1 VPAALGALFATGPSP
16 VSIWAQTAPDEMVV
30 TAVPRERTVGELAQ
44 SVTVIRDDTLNRIR
58 AANLGETLANQLGV
72 NSSYFGAGASR
83 PIIRGL
89 AGARVRTLE
98 DGIDSMDAATVSDDH
113 AVSVDPLFADQIEIF
128 RGPTTLLYGSGAVGG
143 VINIVTTRI
152 PVAAPEDGFAGAVE
166 VRGDSV
172 ADDRAAALRLD
183 GGGTAFAWHFDAS
196 SRDASDYA
204 IPGFA
209 RRVPDPSDAFGL
221 LTNSA
226 AATDTAS
233 FGASWLGE
241 RGFFGAAVNVFDT
254 LYGIPGDDEEPVRID
269 LQQTRLDLKGGWM
282 DLAGPIEALKVR
294 FVANDYEHVEIE
306 GEQTGTRFTNDAA
319 EARIEL
325 LHRPVGR
332 WRGAF
337 GLQLGGREFAA
348 IGAEAF
354 VPPVDTSTLGV
365 FLVEELDLNAWQLS
379 FGGRVE
385 VQDQRPAGGMPDLSD
400 RASSLSIAGVRG
412 FGDGYSIALN
422 FALSERL
429 PVADELYSNGP
440 HLATRAIQI
449 GNPSLRSEASRHLDV
464 GIRRKSGDLTWGVTA
479 FMTGYDDF
487 IYLADT
493 GLTDPDEMLPVFAFE
508 QQGANF
514 RGLEGEVFAP
524 IARVAAGEV
533 DLRLFADY
541 VRAELADGANLPR
554 MPPLRYGARAQY
566 HDERVL
572 VGLEA
577 IRYAAQD
584 RVAGYEQPTAAY
596 TMLNADFRWRLTAP
610 GGAELDFFVNGSNL
624 ADEEA
629 RKHTSFAK
637 EIAPLPGR
645 NFAVGLRSR
654 F

>member
-1 VPAALGALFATGPSP
+1 
-16 VSIWAQTAPDEMVV
+16 
-30 TAVPRERTVGELAQ
+30 
-44 SVTVIRDDTLNRIR
+44 
-58 AANLGETLANQLGV
+58 
-72 NSSYFGAGASR
+72 
-83 PIIRGL
+83 
-89 AGARVRTLE
+89 VRTLE

-572 VGLEA
+572 VGFEA

-596 TMLNADFRWRLTAP
+596 TMLNADFRWRLIAP

-629 RKHTSFAK
+629 RKHTSFVK